1 MESKVQICGAEMLF
15 LVNILFDEVSLKT
28 SFEGR
33 RNGLWWRANSRFV
46 EQRRYF

>member
-1 MESKVQICGAEMLF
+1 MVESKLKICGAEKVF
-15 LVNILFDEVSLKT
+15 LTVSLKT